1 MEAEMTEHLGH
12 EKNAPVENRVGNTRN
27 GSYPKKV
34 KGEFGNLD
42 ITVEG
47 SISFGSS
54 AIFMLFL

>member
-1 MEAEMTEHLGH
+1 MTEHLGH